1 SRPGSCAA
9 GSVRPRHLP
18 PHPPA
23 AKVRVSI
30 YGRGVTSQ
38 KTDTSA
44 VDDEPEAKLNRQTVY
59 VIFGALVGAMFI
71 SSLDQSVV
79 STALPTIVGDLG
91 AVAHEGWIVTAYL
104 LTIAVAMP
112 VYGKVGDLYGR
123 RWAF

>member
-1 SRPGSCAA
+1 LTTLRLLLFPYTTLFRSSDLYPGRLTSHPVSRPGSCAA

-44 VDDEPEAKLNRQTVY
+44 VDDEPEVKLNRDRKSTRLNSSHVS
-59 VIFGALVGAMFI
+59 I
-71 SSLDQSVV
+71 S
-79 STALPTIVGDLG
+79 
-91 AVAHEGWIVTAYL
+91 Y
-104 LTIAVAMP
+104 
-112 VYGKVGDLYGR
+112 
-123 RWAF
+123 